1 MTHRFLLEAKKADM
15 ARACQFA
22 LWNKRPPVALG
33 SANL

>member
-15 ARACQFA
+15 AWACQFA